1 MASRRCN
8 VIKNLTVPKQTSLF
22 NVILLAAGGFFMFVC
37 MDSTAKYLGTVM
49 PVTQAIWGRFFFHMV
64 SLIIFF
70 LIFKPKV
77 NLKKNFKVQIIRST
91 LMVTA
96 TSFMFYSLQKFDL
109 VDIYVVFFTAPLI
122 VSLLSAY
129 FLKDILTPKGIALM
143 LLSFGSIVYSLGPS
157 MKILSLDLIFPIVPP
172 ICWALYQFFTKVV
185 SGDND
190 PFAAIFYTSIL
201 GAIIFSIF
209 IFFNW
214 VPLEKNIYWL
224 YLTLL
229 GVAGFVSHSLIIYA
243 IQLSNLSFVTN
254 FQYSQLVWST
264 IINFIIFGVP
274 FDYNKIIGVIGI
286 IIFGVLF
293 IRVEGTKK
301 VKKIN

>member
-8 VIKNLTVPKQTSLF
+8 VILNLTVPQHTSLL

-49 PVTQAIWGRFFFHMV
+49 PVTQAIWGRFFFHLI

-96 TSFMFYSLQKFDL
+96 TTFMFYSLQKFDL

-143 LLSFGSIVYSLGPS
+143 LLSFGSIIYSLGPS
-157 MKILSLDLIFPIVPP
+157 MRIFTPDLIFPIVPP

-201 GAIIFSIF
+201 GAIIFSVF

-224 YLTLL
+224 YLTVL

-286 IIFGVLF
+286 IIFGIMF
-293 IRVEGTKK
+293 IRTEGQKT
-301 VKKIN
+301 

>member
-8 VIKNLTVPKQTSLF
+8 VILNLTVPQQTSLF

-96 TSFMFYSLQKFDL
+96 TTFMFYSLQKFDL

-201 GAIIFSIF
+201 GAIIFSVF

-286 IIFGVLF
+286 IIFGIMF
-293 IRVEGTKK
+293 IRTEGKK
-301 VKKIN
+301 T

>member
-8 VIKNLTVPKQTSLF
+8 VVFNLTVPQKTSLL

-143 LLSFGSIVYSLGPS
+143 LLSFGSIDYSLGPS

-201 GAIIFSIF
+201 GAIIFSVF

-286 IIFGVLF
+286 IIFGIMF
-293 IRVEGTKK
+293 IRTEGKK
-301 VKKIN
+301 T

>member
-8 VIKNLTVPKQTSLF
+8 VIKNLTVPKQTSLI

-172 ICWALYQFFTKVV
+172 LCWALYQFFTKIV

-201 GAIIFSIF
+201 GAIIFSVF

-286 IIFGVLF
+286 ITFGIMF
-293 IRVEGTKK
+293 IRTEGKK
-301 VKKIN
+301 T

>member
-1 MASRRCN
+1 
-8 VIKNLTVPKQTSLF
+8 VPQQSSLI

-49 PVTQAIWGRFFFHMV
+49 PITQAIWGRFFFHLL

-77 NLKKNFKVQIIRST
+77 NLKKNFKVQIIRSI

-96 TSFMFYSLQKFDL
+96 TTFMFYSLQKFDL

-129 FLKDILTPKGIALM
+129 FLKDILSTKGILLM

-157 MKILSLDLIFPIVPP
+157 MRIFSLDLIFPIVPP

-214 VPLEKNIYWL
+214 VPLEKNIFWF
-224 YLTLL
+224 YLVIL
-229 GVAGFVSHSLIIYA
+229 GVAGFISHSLIIYA

-264 IINFIIFGVP
+264 IINFLIFGVP
-274 FDYNKIIGVIGI
+274 FDYNKIVGVIGI
-286 IIFGVLF
+286 IVFGIMF
-293 IRVEGTKK
+293 IRTEGTKK
-301 VKKIN
+301 VN

>member
-1 MASRRCN
+1 M
-8 VIKNLTVPKQTSLF
+8 PQQTPLF

-49 PVTQAIWGRFFFHMV
+49 PITQAIWGRFFFHLV

-77 NLKKNFKVQIIRST
+77 NLKKNFKLQIIRSL

-96 TSFMFYSLQKFDL
+96 TTFMFYSLQKFDL
-109 VDIYVVFFTAPLI
+109 VDIYVVFFSAPLI

-129 FLKDILTPKGIALM
+129 FLKDILSFKGIMLM
-143 LLSFGSIVYSLGPS
+143 LLSFGSIIYSLGPS
-157 MKILSLDLIFPIVPP
+157 MKIFSLDLIFPIVPP

-185 SGDND
+185 SSDNE
-190 PFAAIFYTSIL
+190 PFASIFYTSIL

-209 IFFNW
+209 ISFNW
-214 VPLEKNIYWL
+214 VPLEKNIYWF
-224 YLTLL
+224 YLVLL
-229 GVAGFVSHSLIIYA
+229 GAAGFVSHSLIIYA

-254 FQYSQLVWST
+254 FQYSQLIWST
-264 IINFIIFGVP
+264 IVNFLIFGVP

-286 IIFGVLF
+286 IIFGLLF
-293 IRVEGTKK
+293 IRTEGDKDK
-301 VKKIN
+301 VKV

>member
-8 VIKNLTVPKQTSLF
+8 VILNLTVPQHTSLL

-49 PVTQAIWGRFFFHMV
+49 PVTQAIWGRFFFHLI

-96 TSFMFYSLQKFDL
+96 TTFMFYSLQKFDL

-129 FLKDILTPKGIALM
+129 FLKDILTPKGIVLM

-157 MKILSLDLIFPIVPP
+157 MKILSLDLIFPIIPP

-214 VPLEKNIYWL
+214 VPLEKNIYWF

-286 IIFGVLF
+286 IIFGIMF
-293 IRVEGTKK
+293 IRTEGKK
-301 VKKIN
+301 T

>member
-1 MASRRCN
+1 MHQ
-8 VIKNLTVPKQTSLF
+8 KTSLI
-22 NVILLAAGGFFMFVC
+22 NVILLAAGGFFLFVC

-49 PVTQAIWGRFFFHMV
+49 PVTQAIWGRFFFHLI

-70 LIFKPKV
+70 LVFKPKV
-77 NLKKNFKVQIIRST
+77 NLKKNFKIQIIRSI

-96 TSFMFYSLQKFDL
+96 TSFMFFSLQKFDL

-129 FLKDILTPKGIALM
+129 FLKDILSTKGILLM

-157 MKILSLDLIFPIVPP
+157 MRIFSLDLIFPIVPP

-201 GAIIFSIF
+201 GAIIFSVF
-209 IFFNW
+209 IIFNW
-214 VPLEKNIYWL
+214 VPLEKNIFWF
-224 YLTLL
+224 YLIILGTL
-229 GVAGFVSHSLIIYA
+229 GFISHSLIIYA

-264 IINFIIFGVP
+264 IINFLIFGVP
-274 FDYNKIIGVIGI
+274 FDYNKIVGVIGI
-286 IIFGVLF
+286 IVFGIMF
-293 IRVEGTKK
+293 IRTEGKK
-301 VKKIN
+301 S

>member
-1 MASRRCN
+1 MPQQN
-8 VIKNLTVPKQTSLF
+8 PLF

-37 MDSTAKYLGTVM
+37 MDSTAKFLGTVM
-49 PVTQAIWGRFFFHMV
+49 PVTQAIWGRFFFHLV

-77 NLKKNFKVQIIRST
+77 NLKKNFKLQIIRSL

-96 TSFMFYSLQKFDL
+96 TTFMFYSLQKFDL
-109 VDIYVVFFTAPLI
+109 VDIYVVFFSAPLI

-129 FLKDILTPKGIALM
+129 FLKDILSFKGIILM
-143 LLSFGSIVYSLGPS
+143 LLSFGSIIFSLGPS
-157 MKILSLDLIFPIVPP
+157 MKIFSIDLIFPIVPP

-185 SGDND
+185 STDNE
-190 PFAAIFYTSIL
+190 PFASIFYTSIL
-201 GAIIFSIF
+201 GVIIFSIF
-209 IFFNW
+209 ISFNW

-224 YLTLL
+224 YLVLL
-229 GVAGFVSHSLIIYA
+229 GTAGFVSHSLIIYA

-254 FQYSQLVWST
+254 FQYSQLIWST
-264 IINFIIFGVP
+264 IVNFLIFGVP

-286 IIFGVLF
+286 IIFGLLF
-293 IRVEGTKK
+293 IRTEGVKDKIK
-301 VKKIN
+301 V

>member
-1 MASRRCN
+1 MPHQKS
-8 VIKNLTVPKQTSLF
+8 II
-22 NVILLAAGGFFMFVC
+22 NVILLATAGFFMFTC

-49 PVTQAIWGRFFFHMV
+49 PVTQAIWGRFFFHLV

-70 LIFKPKV
+70 FIFKPKV
-77 NLKKNFKVQIIRST
+77 NLKKNFKVQIIRSI

-129 FLKDILTPKGIALM
+129 FLKDILSTKGILLM

-157 MKILSLDLIFPIVPP
+157 MRIFSLDLIFPIVPP

-214 VPLEKNIYWL
+214 VSLEKNIFWL
-224 YLTLL
+224 YLALL
-229 GVAGFVSHSLIIYA
+229 GVAGFVSHLLIIYA

-254 FQYSQLVWST
+254 FQYSQLIWST

-274 FDYNKIIGVIGI
+274 FDYNKIIGIMGI
-286 IIFGVLF
+286 IIFGILF
-293 IRVEGTKK
+293 IRTEGKK
-301 VKKIN
+301 N

>member
-8 VIKNLTVPKQTSLF
+8 VIINLTVPKQTSLF

-201 GAIIFSIF
+201 GAIIFSVF

-286 IIFGVLF
+286 IIFGIMF
-293 IRVEGTKK
+293 IRTEGKT
-301 VKKIN
+301 N

>member
-1 MASRRCN
+1 M
-8 VIKNLTVPKQTSLF
+8 LKQTPLF

-49 PVTQAIWGRFFFHMV
+49 PVTQAVWGRFFFHLV
-64 SLIIFF
+64 SLILFF

-77 NLKKNFKVQIIRST
+77 NLKKNFKLQIIRSI

-96 TSFMFYSLQKFDL
+96 TTFMFYSLQKFDL
-109 VDIYVVFFTAPLI
+109 VDIYVVFFSAPLI

-129 FLKDILTPKGIALM
+129 FLKDILSFKGIILM
-143 LLSFGSIVYSLGPS
+143 LLSFGSIIYSLGPS
-157 MKILSLDLIFPIVPP
+157 MKIFSIDLIFPIVPP

-185 SGDND
+185 STDNE
-190 PFAAIFYTSIL
+190 PFASIFYTSIL
-201 GAIIFSIF
+201 GAIIFTIF
-209 IFFNW
+209 ISFNW
-214 VPLEKNIYWL
+214 VPLEKDIYWF
-224 YLTLL
+224 YLVIL

-254 FQYSQLVWST
+254 FQYSQLIWST
-264 IINFIIFGVP
+264 IINFLIFGVP

-286 IIFGVLF
+286 IIFGLLF
-293 IRVEGTKK
+293 IKTEIK
-301 VKKIN
+301 V

>member
-1 MASRRCN
+1 
-8 VIKNLTVPKQTSLF
+8 VPKQTPLF

-49 PVTQAIWGRFFFHMV
+49 PVTQAIWGRFFFHLI
-64 SLIIFF
+64 SLIVFF

-96 TSFMFYSLQKFDL
+96 TTFMFFSLQKFDL

-129 FLKDILTPKGIALM
+129 FLKDILTIKGVILM
-143 LLSFGSIVYSLGPS
+143 LLSFGSIIYSLGPS
-157 MKILSLDLIFPIVPP
+157 MKIFNIDLIFPIIPP
-172 ICWALYQFFTKVV
+172 ICWALYQFFTKVI
-185 SGDND
+185 SNDND

-209 IFFNW
+209 IIFNW
-214 VPLEKNIYWL
+214 EPLEKNIYWI
-224 YLTLL
+224 YLILIGL
-229 GVAGFVSHSLIIYA
+229 AGFISHSLIIYA

-264 IINFIIFGVP
+264 IVNFLIFGVP
-274 FDYNKIIGVIGI
+274 FDFNKIVGVIGI
-286 IIFGVLF
+286 IIFGIMF
-293 IRVEGTKK
+293 IRTEGSK
-301 VKKIN
+301 N